1 MGYIYLPQRFVA
13 LNKVN
18 IEVLN
23 ASERYEFL
31 GEVSVVLFR
40 PHVNVDTSVPFSIAI
55 WGRRIPPYFNY
66 IPQHSNLSQMQAPL
80 SRHFSK

>member
-55 WGRRIPPYFNY
+55 W
-66 IPQHSNLSQMQAPL
+66 
-80 SRHFSK
+80 